1 MWVNAQLLVS
11 RLTEQRPGDCVAA
24 LKAQIYAAAIK
35 KKIIMKL
42 DKRGKIGTLEP
53 GVLADAERMLGTALC
68 GERERR
74 ETQTYRRNH
83 ETQL

>member
-1 MWVNAQLLVS
+1 MWQHSV
-11 RLTEQRPGDCVAA
+11 EWK
-24 LKAQIYAAAIK
+24 KAQIYAAAIL

-68 GERERR
+68 GEREGR

>member
-1 MWVNAQLLVS
+1 MWQHSKLKFMQLLF
-11 RLTEQRPGDCVAA
+11 
-24 LKAQIYAAAIK
+24 K